1 MLIKHYE
8 KSFNLYFND
17 LYDCNLICQLGII
30 IFNDY
35 YLKYIYRYHIFC
47 IIYPCRLYCIF
58 LHLFFF
64 FFSILLLLLTIY
76 SHLLYNRNL
85 FQQ

>member
-35 YLKYIYRYHIFC
+35 YLKKYI
-47 IIYPCRLYCIF
+47 
-58 LHLFFF
+58 
-64 FFSILLLLLTIY
+64 
-76 SHLLYNRNL
+76 
-85 FQQ
+85 